1 MMVPIIHRSKEI
13 IYLYIKMIRTIIIL
27 FLLTF
32 YSKNVFAV
40 SLSEALLQAYKNNPE
55 LNAERENIEVS
66 KQDLKISKSE
76 FLPSVTLSGS
86 KSQENTN
93 KLTNQSGGDAQIAD
107 VNPETKS
114 ITVEQ
119 KLFQGFGGIADLE
132 KNKIGLVLAEAKLL
146 KTEQTILLKAVE
158 AYTGLILA
166 NEKLDINKRNV
177 NLLERQVETDQT
189 RLEKGKITI
198 TDLAQSE
205 SSLAGAQAKF
215 IEAKNEEVT
224 ARLTYEKIIG
234 PIKDINNLNK
244 NLNINFEIP
253 NSLNKAIE
261 ISKKN
266 NPDLIIA
273 KLEYE
278 QSEKDVK
285 IAKSD
290 LSPSATLSLESS
302 KTDDLSSSYDE
313 RDKETI
319 TATISWPI
327 FKGGKNTASL
337 NRSKNLKNRKKLLFD
352 NALKTNDANVA
363 SSWSNLQSSKSL
375 LDSVRLQVKAAEIAN
390 EGITVEYE
398 SGLGRSTLD
407 VIQSNSILLNSE
419 INLANFERNYFLAQF
434 KLLQTLGLLNNSYLK
449 LQ

>member
-1 MMVPIIHRSKEI
+1 MKK
-13 IYLYIKMIRTIIIL
+13 IKIIIIL

-32 YSKNVFAV
+32 YSKNVLAV

-55 LNAERENIEVS
+55 LNAERENIEVA

-86 KSQENTN
+86 KSQENTG
-93 KLTNQSGGDAQIAD
+93 KLTNRSGSDAQITD
-107 VNPETKS
+107 VDPKIKS
-114 ITVEQ
+114 ITIEQ
-119 KLFQGFGGIADLE
+119 TLFQGFGGIADLE

-146 KTEQTILLKAVE
+146 KTEQTILLKAIE
-158 AYTGLILA
+158 AYTGLIIA
-166 NEKLDINKRNV
+166 KEKFDINRRNI
-177 NLLERQVETDQT
+177 NLLERQVETDQA
-189 RLEKGKITI
+189 RLERGKITVA
-198 TDLAQSE
+198 DLAQSE

-224 ARLTYEKIIG
+224 AKLTYEKIIG
-234 PIKDINNLNK
+234 PISDINTLNRNLN
-244 NLNINFEIP
+244 LNFEIP

-273 KLEYE
+273 KLEYK

-285 IAKSD
+285 IAKSN

-302 KTDDLSSSYDE
+302 KTDDLSSTYDE

-319 TATISWPI
+319 TATISWTI
-327 FKGGKNTASL
+327 FQGGKNAASL

-363 SSWSNLQSSKSL
+363 SAWSNLQFSKSL
-375 LDSVRLQVKAAEIAN
+375 LDSIKSQVKAAEIAN

-419 INLANFERNYFLAQF
+419 INLANFKRNYFLAQF
-434 KLLQTLGLLNNSYLK
+434 KLLQTLGLLNNTYLK